1 MAAHF
6 EGAGPGLE
14 GGNSMSEKKSDF
26 TARRSVLT
34 GMGVAAAGVVAG
46 ASTAA
51 AQGKQFAAERHES
64 DAWMDKMAGGHRVW
78 IDTSYGL
85 GGMEALHYANNILS
99 ANVSVD
105 GGSDE
110 NYALVIC
117 WRHYA
122 TALGFGDAVWEKY
135 GEIFSGAMGLKDPQS
150 GKAFAVNPANIE
162 GRMDL
167 DNGGDTV
174 DKMLGRGVKIALCNA
189 ATRWYAGYTASETGG
204 KADEIYKEL
213 VAAAVPNSRF
223 VAAGVFATTRAQE
236 YGYSLLYA
244 G

>member
-1 MAAHF
+1 MNNNENF
-6 EGAGPGLE
+6 
-14 GGNSMSEKKSDF
+14 KV
-26 TARRSVLT
+26 RRSLLT

-46 ASTAA
+46 SATAS
-51 AQGKQFAAERHES
+51 AQESGFMPARHDS
-64 DAWMDKMAGGHRVW
+64 DAWMSELPGKHRVW

-85 GGMEALHYANNILS
+85 GGMEALHYCNNILS
-99 ANVSVD
+99 ANVNVD
-105 GGSDE
+105 GGKDE
-110 NYALVIC
+110 DYAMVLC

-122 TALGFGDAVWEKY
+122 TALGYKDSVWKKY
-135 GEIFSGAMGLKDPQS
+135 GEIFSGAMGLKDPQT
-150 GKAFAVNPANIE
+150 GEAFMVNPANIP

-174 DKMLGRGVKIALCNA
+174 DKMLGRGVQIALCNA
-189 ATRWYAGYTASETGG
+189 ATRWYAGYVAGETGG
-204 KADEIYKEL
+204 DAQESYEEGG
-213 VAAAVPNSRF
+213 AAAVPNSRF